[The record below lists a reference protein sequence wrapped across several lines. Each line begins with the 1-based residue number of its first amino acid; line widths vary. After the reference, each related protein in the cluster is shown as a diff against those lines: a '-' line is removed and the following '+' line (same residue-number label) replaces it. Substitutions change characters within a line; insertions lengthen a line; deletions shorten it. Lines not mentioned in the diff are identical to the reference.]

1 MSSVGFTC
9 VPWSV
14 VKKKLWVEKLRLAE
28 LFLGEV
34 NANLKELS
42 EGKLLSDKVYEMAR
56 GADQLEL
63 FSEELSRHIT
73 RTYDKVTTIND
84 ALVKYQK
91 FRSTSAGD
99 PGYEKKSIE
108 FQQFLAWYRGGLSTS
123 LQNLAG
129 RLKEELEQKP
139 EEEILTP

>member
-1 MSSVGFTC
+1 M
-9 VPWSV
+9 PWSV

-34 NANLKELS
+34 TTNQTDLLECRLLS
-42 EGKLLSDKVYEMAR
+42 EKVYEVAK

-63 FSEELSRHIT
+63 FSEELSRQIL
-73 RTYDKVTTIND
+73 RTYEKVATIND

-91 FRSTSAGD
+91 FRSSSAGD
-99 PGYEKKSIE
+99 PDYEKKMAE
-108 FQQFLAWYRGGLSTS
+108 FQQFLAWYRGGLSSS
-123 LQNLAG
+123 LQHLAD
-129 RLKEELEQKP
+129 RLKEELAQKP